1 AGCNKEAD
9 QPAKAQKTTTDGQ
22 PPAKKNGPITEPE
35 PKTKPSGKPEFTMTA
50 AQLAKEYAA
59 DKAAFDKKYVDKL
72 VELEGVVEDPNLG
85 PVGGSRPRVTLDGDK
100 PPQFVDCRFKPANKN
115 KLAKLTKGQKIKI
128 VGTCQASFAS
138 VVLDD
143 CDLLETGK
151 DVSQAISA
159 AQLTEELRKDK
170 SGTEAKYKGK
180 QLIVEGV

>member
-1 AGCNKEAD
+1 MRPESGVGQRDGTERRILAGLRRAAYNLPGSPKPIRDGRANLQSGQTIKGGSSIFRIALVLLITVSVLGLVLTAAGCNKEAD

-35 PKTKPSGKPEFTMTA
+35 PKTKPSGKHEFTMTA

-100 PPQFVDCRFKPANKN
+100 PPQFVDCRFK
-115 KLAKLTKGQKIKI
+115 
-128 VGTCQASFAS
+128 
-138 VVLDD
+138 
-143 CDLLETGK
+143 
-151 DVSQAISA
+151 
-159 AQLTEELRKDK
+159 
-170 SGTEAKYKGK
+170 
-180 QLIVEGV
+180 